1 MQLNGKWFVEH
12 FEEVLSVILLS
23 LMATLAFAGVITRY
37 VFHMPIAFTEEL
49 EVNALV
55 WLTLF
60 GTASAFRRNKH
71 LRMMFVQDKL
81 SPKVRRVL
89 GFALN
94 LLCIG
99 LFAVLGYLGYMQLL
113 DERLLEITSESLDL
127 PQWIYTL
134 CIPVGC
140 SLIIF
145 RIAQSMFRE
154 FVTHVREGK

>member
-1 MQLNGKWFVEH
+1 MQLNGKWFAEH

-37 VFHMPIAFTEEL
+37 VFQMPIAFTEEL

-81 SPKVRRVL
+81 SPKVRRLLGIVL
-89 GFALN
+89 N
-94 LLCIG
+94 ILCIC
-99 LFAVLGYLGYMQLL
+99 LFVVLGYLGYMQLL
-113 DERLLEITSESLDL
+113 DEMLLEITSESLDI
-127 PQWIYTL
+127 PQWFYTL

-140 SLIIF
+140 SLIVF

-154 FVTHVREGK
+154 LKEVK